1 MTNFHIKSINLQDST
16 ETLEN
21 LTWINYIVGENGSGK
36 NYLVQT
42 LSNNTTVKA
51 LNPEETLRIFEQNE
65 WPSYINN
72 KYKALLIHNPEN
84 SLYPNLQKLIPKKLE
99 EFSKQYNIQ
108 IIVTTN
114 SPFIIARMSKITEIE
129 NRRFNINND
138 SNFLTSQKVYLLKN
152 RQIADKYNQITLDF
166 TNKPKGRYGYWA
178 EKANLIASSMLSSG
192 LNSENFSDNPYNAP
206 YLILC
211 EGASVY
217 SDSVVYNQI
226 IQNYN
231 NTPVLFISCKSK
243 DQVASNF
250 QFFQQ
255 IKASLSAEFK
265 LLCLRDRDHEFN
277 NEADITKFEIERPH
291 HKVLRRRAIEA
302 YLYNSETAKVL
313 LRKYKQKITA
323 SDTKKLDLVSSQIQ
337 NEAENGIL
345 GHDYK
350 LELKNT
356 FLEVLNKYG
365 DEIRS
370 LVSNPNISLPVDIIA
385 PLINKRTKVY
395 KELTGILFGSIV
407 SKVID
412 K

>member
-36 NYLVQT
+36 NYLIQT
-42 LSNNTTVKA
+42 LSNNTTIKP

-65 WPSYINN
+65 WPKYINN

-114 SPFIIARMSKITEIE
+114 SPFIIAGMSKITEIE
-129 NRRFNINND
+129 NRRFNINNN
-138 SNFLTSQKVYLLKN
+138 SNFLASQKVYLLKN

-192 LNSENFSDNPYNAP
+192 LNSENLSDNPYNAP

-277 NEADITKFEIERPH
+277 NEADITKFETERPH

-302 YLYNSETAKVL
+302 YLYNSETAKLL
-313 LRKYKQKITA
+313 LRKYKQKITV
-323 SDTKKLDLVSSQIQ
+323 SDTKKLDLASSQIQ
-337 NEAENGIL
+337 NEAETGIL

-365 DEIRS
+365 NEIRS
-370 LVSNPNISLPVDIIA
+370 LISNPNISLPVDIIA